1 MTPSSRENTP
11 SDMFNISK
19 DGVTAPVET
28 PIPQSPI
35 DHDSPSAAD
44 YDPTIDMR
52 EDAKRGQEHRHV
64 KEVSSAVYDETK
76 TTVKDVLL
84 PSAIELNQGKPGK
97 ADDDDF
103 DMFAEGD
110 DDDMFAEP
118 LSKPSR
124 KEEHESTKTVP
135 VMPTAKQLDVSLLDN
150 WDDPEGYYRVILSE
164 LLDNRY
170 RVQTN
175 LGRGMFS
182 GVVRALDQTTN
193 KQVAIKII
201 RNNETM

>member
-1 MTPSSRENTP
+1 
-11 SDMFNISK
+11 MFIISK
-19 DGVTAPVET
+19 DGVPAPVEI
-28 PIPQSPI
+28 PAPQSPI

-44 YDPTIDMR
+44 YDPTIDMQ

-76 TTVKDVLL
+76 TTVKDVLF
-84 PSAIELNQGKPGK
+84 PSVTEQIQGKLDK

-124 KEEHESTKTVP
+124 KEESESTKVVP
-135 VMPTAKQLDVSLLDN
+135 VIPAAKQLDISLLDN

-182 GVVRALDQTTN
+182 GVVRALDQATN
-193 KQVAIKII
+193 QQVAIKII

>member
-1 MTPSSRENTP
+1 M
-11 SDMFNISK
+11 
-19 DGVTAPVET
+19 
-28 PIPQSPI
+28 Q
-35 DHDSPSAAD
+35 
-44 YDPTIDMR
+44 
-52 EDAKRGQEHRHV
+52 EDAKRGRERGQI
-64 KEVSSAVYDETK
+64 KEVPSAAYDETK

-84 PSAIELNQGKPGK
+84 PESPPEQNKEKPSK
-97 ADDDDF
+97 TDDDDF

-110 DDDMFAEP
+110 DDDDMFAEP
-118 LSKPSR
+118 LPKASR
-124 KEEHESTKTVP
+124 KEEHHSVKAVP
-135 VMPTAKQLDVSLLDN
+135 VIPAAKQLDASLLDN
-150 WDDPEGYYRVILSE
+150 WDDPEGYYRIIPSE

-170 RVQTN
+170 RVQTS

>member
-1 MTPSSRENTP
+1 
-11 SDMFNISK
+11 MFTISK
-19 DGVTAPVET
+19 DGVTVPVEI
-28 PIPQSPI
+28 PAPQSPI

-44 YDPTIDMR
+44 YDPTIDMQ

-64 KEVSSAVYDETK
+64 KEVSSATYEAK

-84 PSAIELNQGKPGK
+84 PSVSEQNQGKPGK

-110 DDDMFAEP
+110 DDDMFVEP
-118 LSKPSR
+118 LSKPPR
-124 KEEHESTKTVP
+124 KEECESAKP
-135 VMPTAKQLDVSLLDN
+135 VLVIPAAKQLDVSLLDN

-182 GVVRALDQTTN
+182 GVVRALDQAAN

>member
-11 SDMFNISK
+11 ADMFIISK
-19 DGVTAPVET
+19 DGVPAPVET
-28 PIPQSPI
+28 PAPQSPI

-44 YDPTIDMR
+44 YDPTIDMQ

-64 KEVSSAVYDETK
+64 KEVSSAAYDETK
-76 TTVKDVLL
+76 TTVKDVLF
-84 PSAIELNQGKPGK
+84 PSAAEQNQGKPDK
-97 ADDDDF
+97 VDDDDF

-124 KEEHESTKTVP
+124 KEESESTKVVP
-135 VMPTAKQLDVSLLDN
+135 VIPAAKQLDVSLLDN

-182 GVVRALDQTTN
+182 GVVRALDQATN
-193 KQVAIKII
+193 QQVAIKII